1 MKQPNMIVYIVFLT
15 LLLLTACRKD
25 VPKGQ
30 LIQANGFVIDSVK
43 NKKLS
48 HVTVYLYGAHA
59 TFYGIYYDEGPFDS
73 TISDNNG
80 YFSIKYNAEG
90 TSVDYALAIGNVVY
104 GGYTGQTNYVV
115 DVLHPLYP
123 FNYVHQINNVNLSA
137 RELNYARINLKV
149 QANPYDTLYFDVST
163 RYGELYLRNIFTG
176 ASIDTSFLTRYLP
189 DATNIFTYQILSSQ
203 LLDSGWFI
211 RRMPDTLPPN
221 MIDTIIIS
229 KAFNTTYDIPIMP
242 Y

>member
-1 MKQPNMIVYIVFLT
+1 MSLVFLT
-15 LLLLTACRKD
+15 LLFLIACRKD

-48 HVTVYLYGAHA
+48 NVTVYLYGAHYN
-59 TFYGIYYDEGPFDS
+59 FYGTYYDDGPFDS

-90 TSVDYALAIGNVVY
+90 TSIDYALAIGNVVY
-104 GGYTGQTNYVV
+104 GGYTSQNNYVV
-115 DVLHPLYP
+115 DVFHPKYP
-123 FNYVHQINNVNLSA
+123 FNYAHQLKNVNLSA
-137 RELNYARINLKV
+137 RELNYAKVNLKV

-163 RYGELYLRNIFTG
+163 VYGELYLRNIFVGT
-176 ASIDTSFLTRYLP
+176 SIDTTFLTRYLP
-189 DATNIFTYQILSSQ
+189 DAKNIFTYQILSRQ

-211 RRMPDTLPPN
+211 RRMPDTLSPN
-221 MIDTIIIS
+221 MIDTVIIS
-229 KAFNTTYDIPIMP
+229 KAINTTYDIPLMP